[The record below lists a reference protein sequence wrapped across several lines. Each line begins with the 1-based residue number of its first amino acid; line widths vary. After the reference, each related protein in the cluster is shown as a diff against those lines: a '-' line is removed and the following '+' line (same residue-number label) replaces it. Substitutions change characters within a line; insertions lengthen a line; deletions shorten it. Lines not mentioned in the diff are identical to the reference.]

1 MTLEFELPLVSTIF
15 ILILNIVY
23 FLKQKVNLIENK
35 PYEAIL
41 VCSLIESIIDTVIHF
56 ICAMND
62 FGILQDKYYV
72 LFDILNKVLSSI
84 FVVVFISLLCYII
97 IISYKKVKE
106 NIKLLMVPIWSFL
119 SVFLIAINFTRIEL
133 IEVGNVTNV
142 VGSTISLSYVVVAL
156 TLLTTLII
164 SLINMKKFD
173 KRYLAIFLILPIMGI
188 LIVFT
193 LIFPGIIIYD
203 LALALLCYIMYFTI
217 ENPDA
222 KMINELE
229 LAKNQ
234 AEKANRAK
242 SDFLSNMSHEIRT
255 PLNAIVGLSEII
267 KNSDDIDEIHE
278 DANDVVIASQNLLEI
293 VNGILD
299 ISKIEANKME
309 VVEVSYN
316 PVELFNELLP
326 IMKVRIG
333 EKPIE
338 LNHNFASDIPNAL
351 FGDKGKVKQV
361 ITNLLTNAIKYTDE
375 GSIKF
380 NVECINESDLCKLKI
395 VVTDTG
401 RGIKEEH
408 MEKLFT
414 KFNRLEEDKNTTIEG
429 TGLGLAITKSLVEMM
444 GGKIVVQSRYGE
456 GSTFTIFLPQKYSK
470 EKVNK
475 EIMREEKI
483 TFNDKRILIVDDN
496 LLNIK
501 VATKILNEYN
511 FIIDSCDSGYK
522 CIEKINNG
530 EKYDIIFMD
539 IMMPKMSGLETF
551 KKIKETPDFNTPVI
565 ALTADAIEGKAN
577 KYLEVGFSAYLSKPI
592 EKNELN
598 KTLNKI
604 FNNIDESVSSDE
616 EIKEYSNEVTF
627 ISDSDIEELNKL
639 FKE

>member
-1 MTLEFELPLVSTIF
+1 MTAIFFPLAALLTDL
-15 ILILNIVY
+15 LIIIMFYTKKNVKNSETKIYSFLLNIN
-23 FLKQKVNLIENK
+23 FLECLFNLIGIILLKKGMDLEMFALAIQK
-35 PYEAIL
+35 PDMLMMLSWGTFMFLYVYTVSEFKVRYSVKKYSITFSLLMMIVILLSPVEAIL
-41 VCSLIESIIDTVIHF
+41 EGETINSVGLATDLTFLSLAIYILGIIICVVYSIIK
-56 ICAMND
+56 N
-62 FGILQDKYYV
+62 
-72 LFDILNKVLSSI
+72 
-84 FVVVFISLLCYII
+84 
-97 IISYKKVKE
+97 KE
-106 NIKLLMVPIWSFL
+106 NIKNKKYYPLHALVIMAVLGLFL
-119 SVFLIAINFTRIEL
+119 RSKFPEIVFEPFMM
-133 IEVGNVTNV
+133 G
-142 VGSTISLSYVVVAL
+142 YVVL
-156 TLLTTLII
+156 
-164 SLINMKKFD
+164 M
-173 KRYLAIFLILPIMGI
+173 
-188 LIVFT
+188 
-193 LIFPGIIIYD
+193 
-203 LALALLCYIMYFTI
+203 MYFTI
-217 ENPDA
+217 ENPDV
-222 KMINELE
+222 KMIDALE

-255 PLNAIVGLSEII
+255 PLNAIVGISEII
-267 KNSDDIDEIHE
+267 KNSDEIDEIHE

-351 FGDKGKVKQV
+351 FGGNGKVKQV
-361 ITNLLTNAIKYTDE
+361 STNLLTNAIKYTDE

-592 EKNELN
+592 EKKELN

-604 FNNIDESVSSDE
+604 FNNVEERVSSDE